1 MKARLCDNPGAA
13 FRFSKRLSHLAT
25 NMAGFK
31 YSFSVRMRR
40 EKPLISIANKTVL
53 RSHF

>member
-13 FRFSKRLSHLAT
+13 SRFSKRLSNLAA

-31 YSFSVRMRR
+31 YGVSVRMKR
-40 EKPLISIANKTVL
+40 EKPLISIATGAVL
-53 RSHF
+53 RSQF